1 MAALVVAAQEEE
13 GVGVPDLERP
23 EVEHALP
30 SRLAVSRWAP
40 GEDAYFN
47 REVSTI
53 DVVTEE
59 EVPSISGASPD
70 FEKFHQVVLDR
81 RRSSATM
88 EKAAIRSCTYCPW
101 MSPQTER
108 ASD

>member
-1 MAALVVAAQEEE
+1 MVASQEEE
-13 GVGVPDLERP
+13 GLGVPDFQRP

-30 SRLAVSRWAP
+30 SRLAVSRWAA

-70 FEKFHQVVLDR
+70 FEKFHEVVLDR
-81 RRSSATM
+81 RRSSAIIET
-88 EKAAIRSCTYCPW
+88 AAMGSRTYCPW